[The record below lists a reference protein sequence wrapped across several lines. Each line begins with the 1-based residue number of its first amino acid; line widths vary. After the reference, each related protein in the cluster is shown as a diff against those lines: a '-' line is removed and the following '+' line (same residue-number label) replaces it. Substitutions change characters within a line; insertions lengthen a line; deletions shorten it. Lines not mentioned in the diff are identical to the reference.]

1 MTRLRTFLSRDDE
14 GFTLA
19 ELMVTMMLLGIITS
33 ITVAAAMQTSRTVVQ
48 ESTRLD
54 SLAIATVGMNDLT
67 KTVRAG
73 TEIQV
78 LSAPNLPAF
87 AAVGPESM
95 TLYVNLGPIPSKV
108 TYTVD
113 GNRELIEQT
122 TKANPSSGPYW
133 TFSGTPT
140 TITMAR
146 KIPTGSA
153 QPLFTYYDGNGD
165 VVAPTGSTD
174 PTVLATIERVGISL
188 TVQANGIAN
197 VPAVTLTN
205 KVALPNLGIAER

>member
-1 MTRLRTFLSRDDE
+1 MSRFRSLLSPGDE

-19 ELMVTMMLLGIITS
+19 ELMVTIMLLGTLTS
-33 ITVAAAMQTSRTVVQ
+33 ITLAAAMQTSRTVVQ

-78 LSAPNLPAF
+78 VSAPNLPAF
-87 AAVGPESM
+87 VAVGPESM
-95 TLYVNLGPIPSKV
+95 TLYVNLGPVPSKV
-108 TYTVD
+108 TYTID
-113 GNRELIEQT
+113 GNRELIEET
-122 TKANPSSGPYW
+122 TSADPSSGPYW

-140 TITMAR
+140 TITVAR
-146 KIPTGSA
+146 KIPAGTA
-153 QPLFTYYDGNGD
+153 APLFTYYDGKGD

-174 PTVLATIERVGISL
+174 PTVLATIESVGISL